1 MPITLEQ
8 ALERLLERLT
18 PLEEESVPLRRAL
31 GRTLTR
37 PVFSSLA
44 QPPFDRSP
52 LDGYAVRA
60 ADLVGA
66 GPERPAVLTVVDKLF
81 AGDESR
87 VAVAPGQAVRLMT
100 GAMLPK
106 GADCVVRQEDT
117 DLGEGQVRIFSPLPA
132 GANCIRRGEEYG
144 PGECLLSAGQRV
156 DAAAAAAAA
165 GAGLTVL
172 PVRRRPRTAV
182 LTTGDEVC
190 PPGQPLPPGKV
201 YDVNTAYLTARLD
214 QLGADC
220 RAEAAGDDE
229 AALAAALKRLG
240 READLVVTTGGVSVG
255 QKDLLEAALRDMGA
269 ELLFHGIA
277 MKPGMPT
284 LCALWEGTAFV
295 CLSGN
300 PFAAAVGFEL
310 LVPPV
315 LAVLAQNPSL
325 LPLRGT
331 AKASADFEKHGAPRR
346 FLRASCSGGIV
357 QIPQAQANGQM
368 RSMMG
373 CNCLADIPEGSAR
386 IRAGEAVSVLFLA
399 GGEAR

>member
-87 VAVAPGQAVRLMT
+87 VSVAPGQAVRLMT

-284 LCALWEGTAFV
+284 LCALWEGTTFV

-315 LAVLAQNPSL
+315 LAVLAQHPSRL
-325 LPLRGT
+325 RLRGP
-331 AKASADFEKHGAPRR
+331 AKAWADFEKHGAPRR
-346 FLRASCSGGIV
+346 FLRASCSGGSG
-357 QIPQAQANGQM
+357 QIAQAQGNGQM
-368 RSMMG
+368 RGMMG

-386 IRAGEAVSVLFLA
+386 IAAGQPVSVLFLA